1 MPAQPDRQ
9 RTESPGG
16 SSHRWGS
23 AGGGAGVGIVVASA
37 ALGAA
42 ATIAMRAQPGRVL
55 GACIVGGT
63 VLAALAVRPRSGRLI
78 FPVPVLSYLIAALI
92 AGIAY
97 NRSSSK
103 TELVIGGAQWVANG
117 FFAMTV
123 ATVLAIVLI
132 TARWLLGRR
141 YGRASAGGEWG
152 ARGVRGDGQ
161 SPRAQGGSG
170 GDRPPRPAEYTARPP
185 SGSPGPDRRNGTY
198 PDQRYGQ
205 YPGQG
210 NGPYP
215 GQGNGP
221 YPGQG
226 NGPYPGQGNGPY
238 PGQGNGQHAGRPQGP
253 RNGQYPDE
261 PPGPRHGQYPDRPA
275 GHGQY
280 PGRRGEAY
288 PDRRNGQ
295 YPDQPAGQPYGQYP
309 ERPAGQQYSQYG
321 QYGQYP
327 DRGNGRSP
335 GQSRGPYPDQ
345 DYRT

>member
-9 RTESPGG
+9 RTESRGG
-16 SSHRWGS
+16 SSSHRWGS
-23 AGGGAGVGIVVASA
+23 ARGGAGVGIVVGSA

-117 FFAMTV
+117 FFAMTL
-123 ATVLAIVLI
+123 ATVLAIMLI

-141 YGRASAGGEWG
+141 YGRAPARG

-170 GDRPPRPAEYTARPP
+170 GDRPPGPAEYAARPP
-185 SGSPGPDRRNGTY
+185 SGSPGPDQRNRTY

-205 YPGQG
+205 YPGQR
-210 NGPYP
+210 NGPF
-215 GQGNGP
+215 
-221 YPGQG
+221 
-226 NGPYPGQGNGPY
+226 
-238 PGQGNGQHAGRPQGP
+238 PGQGNGQHGGQPAGP
-253 RNGQYPDE
+253 RNGQYPDQ
-261 PPGPRHGQYPDRPA
+261 PPSPRHGQYPDRPA
-275 GHGQY
+275 GHQYSQYGQY
-280 PGRRGEAY
+280 PDRRKEAY
-288 PDRRNGQ
+288 PDRRNGTYPDRRNGQ
-295 YPDQPAGQPYGQYP
+295 DPDQPAGQRYGQYP
-309 ERPAGQQYSQYG
+309 DRPAGQQYSQYG
-321 QYGQYP
+321 QYP
-327 DRGNGRSP
+327 DRRNGRSP
-335 GQSRGPYPDQ
+335 GQSHGSYPDQ
-345 DYRT
+345 GYRT